1 MRPEIENSTNAIIFN
16 VIYMKQK
23 ESLNSEVDSA
33 FSLGKI
39 KKKVLFEIRESLFKS
54 IFSLSKLVHFKKED
68 NFVYIRITRQFIR
81 NFCTFIT
88 K

>member
-54 IFSLSKLVHFKKED
+54 IFSLSKLVHFKKE
-68 NFVYIRITRQFIR
+68 RQFCLHPNHEAVYQGI
-81 NFCTFIT
+81 FVHL
-88 K
+88 

>member
-1 MRPEIENSTNAIIFN
+1 MENLIKNYFAVRPEIENSTNAIIFN

-39 KKKVLFEIRESLFKS
+39 KRRFCLKYVKVCLKVFLVF
-54 IFSLSKLVHFKKED
+54 LS
-68 NFVYIRITRQFIR
+68 
-81 NFCTFIT
+81 
-88 K
+88 